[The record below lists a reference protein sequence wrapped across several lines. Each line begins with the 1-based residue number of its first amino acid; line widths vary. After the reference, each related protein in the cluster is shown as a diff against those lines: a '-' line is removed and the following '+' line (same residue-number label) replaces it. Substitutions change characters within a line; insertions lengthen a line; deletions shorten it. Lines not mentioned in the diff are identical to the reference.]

1 MADKK
6 DTKTVSIR
14 FPLKMYRRIKEL
26 AEDKHRS
33 FNLQTVHLLTRSLR
47 EAETPTV
54 PDAVESE

>member
-1 MADKK
+1 MANKR

-14 FPLKMYRRIKEL
+14 FPLKMYRKIRAL

-47 EAETPTV
+47 EVETPTA
-54 PDAVESE
+54 PDTATSE